1 MTLLSRKPALIDSS
15 LESSNGGARHTHVHG
30 SQNVL
35 HSMTFAGV
43 MTFPACYQHIPKGR
57 PGILVPVRPV
67 SLGSIFW
74 QAETDRLFTSAVEN
88 CSVHLPVDK
97 RREREGKR
105 RERATPRVFFT
116 NMALTQ
122 VWGCGSPG
130 ILLFIEC
137 YRWLRGQEALPLLNS
152 ALGTPQ
158 AWKEPSSSLPG
169 CFSKPPLSRK
179 KREKQ
184 RARERERNS
193 LKYFKS
199 TPLETCLPVWFLVEF

>member
-1 MTLLSRKPALIDSS
+1 MTLLSRQPALIDSS
-15 LESSNGGARHTHVHG
+15 LESRNGGARQTHVHG

-35 HSMTFAGV
+35 HSMTFAGM

-88 CSVHLPVDK
+88 RAVHLPVDK
-97 RREREGKR
+97 RKKSRASGR
-105 RERATPRVFFT
+105 RGRLQGFSLQTQPLPRFR
-116 NMALTQ
+116 
-122 VWGCGSPG
+122 GCGSPG

-152 ALGTPQ
+152 ALGIPQ

-179 KREKQ
+179 KRGKQ
-184 RARERERNS
+184 RVERERNS
-193 LKYFKS
+193 LKYLKS
-199 TPLETCLPVWFLVEF
+199 TPLETCLPVWFLVAF